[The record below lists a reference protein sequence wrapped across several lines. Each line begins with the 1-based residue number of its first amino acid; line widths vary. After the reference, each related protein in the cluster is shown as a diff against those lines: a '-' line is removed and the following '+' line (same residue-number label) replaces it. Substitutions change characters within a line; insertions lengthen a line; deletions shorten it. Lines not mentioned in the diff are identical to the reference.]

1 MSSNEPAQNAP
12 LLQLS
17 GISKSFGGT
26 HALESVELAL
36 YAGSITALVGENGAG
51 KSTLV
56 KILTGIHQ
64 PDAGR
69 ITLCGKN
76 VRIRSPA
83 YAQQLGISVIHQEAV
98 VFDELSV
105 AENIF
110 VTARPRR
117 WGLIDWARMRRDAG
131 RLMER
136 LDCPLDPGLCL
147 RELSVAQKYLVQ
159 IARALSHD
167 ARLVIMDEPTAALS
181 HHEAQLLL
189 RIAVGLRDEG
199 RALLIISHRFEDL
212 FAIADRYVVFRD
224 GRSVAA
230 GAMSGTSVGTLIE
243 CMVGRVIERLYPKK
257 RIALGEEILRVS
269 QLSRAEEFADIS
281 FGVRRG
287 EIFGVYGLVGAGRSE
302 LMQSVFGL
310 TRAESGCIELD
321 RTRIRPRH
329 PADAIAQ
336 RIAYVPEDRQH
347 QGAITS
353 LSISGNITL
362 ASLAQF
368 ARHGWIDG
376 GRLMRAAGEWA
387 QRLEVRYADLDQPLN
402 ELSGGNQ
409 QKVVLAK
416 WLLTAPRVLILD
428 EPTKGIDV
436 GSKAAVHE
444 LMGEWVEQGMAIILV
459 SSELPEVLGL
469 SDRVLVMR
477 RGRMAGLLERT
488 EADAATVLRLASAA

>member
-1 MSSNEPAQNAP
+1 
-12 LLQLS
+12 
-17 GISKSFGGT
+17 
-26 HALESVELAL
+26 
-36 YAGSITALVGENGAG
+36 
-51 KSTLV
+51 
-56 KILTGIHQ
+56 
-64 PDAGR
+64 
-69 ITLCGKN
+69 
-76 VRIRSPA
+76 
-83 YAQQLGISVIHQEAV
+83 V

-136 LDCPLDPGLCL
+136 LDCPLDPGLRL

-189 RIAVGLRDEG
+189 RIATGLRDEG
-199 RALLIISHRFEDL
+199 RALLFISHRLEDL

-224 GRSVAA
+224 GRNVAE
-230 GAMSGTSVGTLIE
+230 GAMPDTSIDTLIQ
-243 CMVGRVIERLYPKK
+243 CMVGRVIERLYPK
-257 RIALGEEILRVS
+257 RCIALGEEILRVLH
-269 QLSRAEEFADIS
+269 LSRGEEFADIS
-281 FGVRRG
+281 FAVRRG
-287 EIFGVYGLVGAGRSE
+287 EILGVYGLVGAGRSE

-310 TRAESGCIELD
+310 TRAESGRIELD
-321 RTRIRPRH
+321 RTPIRPRH

-347 QGAITS
+347 QGAIPS
-353 LSISGNITL
+353 LSISSNITL

-368 ARHGWIDG
+368 TRHGWVDG
-376 GRLMRAAGEWA
+376 ERLTRTAGEWA
-387 QRLEVRYADLDQPLN
+387 QRLQVKYANLEQPLS

-436 GSKAAVHE
+436 GSKAAVHA
-444 LMGEWVEQGMAIILV
+444 LMGEWVQQGMAIILV

-477 RGRMAGLLERT
+477 RGRMAGLLDRT
-488 EADAATVLRLASAA
+488 EADSATVLRLASAA

>member
-1 MSSNEPAQNAP
+1 MSNNEPSGNAP
-12 LLQLS
+12 LVQLS

-26 HALESVELAL
+26 RALESAELAL

-56 KILTGIHQ
+56 KILTGIYQ
-64 PDAGR
+64 PDGGR
-69 ITLCGKN
+69 ITLCGKS

-83 YAQQLGISVIHQEAV
+83 HAQQLGISVIHQEAV
-98 VFDELSV
+98 VFDEQSV

-136 LDCPLDPGLCL
+136 LDCPLDPGLRL

-189 RIAVGLRDEG
+189 RIATGLRDEG
-199 RALLIISHRFEDL
+199 RALLFISHRLEDL

-224 GRSVAA
+224 GRNVAE
-230 GAMSGTSVGTLIE
+230 GAMPDTSIDTLIQ
-243 CMVGRVIERLYPKK
+243 CMVGRVIERLYPK
-257 RIALGEEILRVS
+257 RCIALGEEILRVLH
-269 QLSRAEEFADIS
+269 LSRAEEFADIS
-281 FGVRRG
+281 FAVRRG
-287 EIFGVYGLVGAGRSE
+287 EILGVYGLVGAGRSE

-310 TRAESGCIELD
+310 TRAESGRIELD
-321 RTRIRPRH
+321 RRPIRLRH

-347 QGAITS
+347 QGAIPS
-353 LSISGNITL
+353 LSISSNITL

-368 ARHGWIDG
+368 TRHGWVDG
-376 GRLMRAAGEWA
+376 ERLTRTAGEWA
-387 QRLEVRYADLDQPLN
+387 QRLQVKYANLEQPLS

-416 WLLTAPRVLILD
+416 WLLTAPRILILD

-436 GSKAAVHE
+436 GSKAAVHA
-444 LMGEWVEQGMAIILV
+444 LMGEWVQQGMAIILV

-477 RGRMAGLLERT
+477 RGRMAGLLDRS